1 MKKIVS
7 SVLAGLMM
15 FSSTAVFASV
25 QEVKPVLISAEV
37 PVAISVEMPFKVDID
52 GDIFKLSIEENAS
65 TGYAWVYKINK
76 EDHVSFLSTEYKAAD
91 TTVVGASGERV
102 FEFEVKDNGV
112 STITLTL
119 ERSWE
124 KGAAETIEVL
134 VYKNADKV
142 FIEEDQIIT
151 IDDGVHLNPPVI
163 EVNDQ
168 EETEANSDME
178 QDIKKAV
185 FTSKATKVEDKW
197 MLPLRESLESLGYT
211 ITWNGETQSIDIQKG
226 AQRTSVKIG
235 DNNYFKNRMA
245 PRPLSAAPAIV
256 EGKTVVP
263 VEFFAEILDLTVQIE
278 EGAMTI
284 QEGMATIHRGF
295 VKEVKSDETGRTT
308 ITLTKDMDSTDI
320 GDLVVIH
327 TSSAYTYVNTSL
339 EIGNA
344 ISVVSPMMMTMSLPG
359 QTSGY
364 IVY

>member
-7 SVLAGLMM
+7 SILAGLMM
-15 FSSTAVFASV
+15 FSSTAVFANV

-37 PVAISVEMPFKVDID
+37 PVAISADLPFKVDID
-52 GDIFKLSIEENAS
+52 GDVFKLSIEENAS
-65 TGYAWVYKINK
+65 TGYAWVHKINK
-76 EDHVSFLSTEYKAAD
+76 EDHVSFINTDYKAAD
-91 TTVVGASGERV
+91 TTVVGASGQRF
-102 FEFEVKDNGV
+102 FEFEVKGDGV

-134 VYKNADKV
+134 VYKNGDKV

-151 IDDGVHLNPPVI
+151 IDDGEHLNPPVI
-163 EVNDQ
+163 EVNTKK
-168 EETEANSDME
+168 ETEANSDVQ
-178 QDIKKAV
+178 QDIEKAV
-185 FTSKATKVEDKW
+185 FTSKATKIEDKW

-211 ITWNGETQSIDIQKG
+211 ITWNGGIQSIDIQKG
-226 AQRTSVKIG
+226 AQWTSIKIG
-235 DNNYFKNRMA
+235 DNKYFKNRMA

-256 EGKTVVP
+256 EGKTFVP
-263 VEFFAEILDLTVQIE
+263 VEFFAEILNLTVQIE
-278 EGAMTI
+278 EGEITL

-295 VKEVKSDETGRTT
+295 VKEVQTDETGTTT
-308 ITLTKDMDSTDI
+308 ITLTKDMESTDI
-320 GDLVVIH
+320 GDLLVIH
-327 TSSAYTYVNTSL
+327 TSLAYTYINTSL

-344 ISVVSPMMMTMSLPG
+344 ISIVSPMMMTMSLPG